1 MVSDIAPSTVVDQGS
16 NIAGWRACVPRH
28 SGLLLMERTML
39 TTALVVLGALFAAVL
54 GRAMLTPWPSA
65 DVPGRPQ

>member
-1 MVSDIAPSTVVDQGS
+1 MHCAFYGRGRRKQHRRGGGTKEL
-16 NIAGWRACVPRH
+16 PRH

-39 TTALVVLGALFAAVL
+39 TMVLVVLGALFAAVL
-54 GRAMLTPWPSA
+54 GHAMLTPWPSA

>member
-1 MVSDIAPSTVVDQGS
+1 
-16 NIAGWRACVPRH
+16 
-28 SGLLLMERTML
+28 ML

-54 GRAMLTPWPSA
+54 GHAMLTPWPSA

>member
-1 MVSDIAPSTVVDQGS
+1 M
-16 NIAGWRACVPRH
+16 
-28 SGLLLMERTML
+28 LMERTML

-65 DVPGRPQ
+65 DVLSGEDRADHNKVAITETIARSHF

>member
-1 MVSDIAPSTVVDQGS
+1 
-16 NIAGWRACVPRH
+16 
-28 SGLLLMERTML
+28 MERTML

-65 DVPGRPQ
+65 DVLSGEDRADHNEVAITETIARSHF